1 MFIFKNTQNFVNITM
16 FFITLTFVFLTS
28 CEKHD
33 IIQEIPSY
41 ISVNN
46 VNVSTSTNQGS
57 NTHNITDVWIY
68 VNDQFRGAYEIP
80 ATIPILQKDSNN
92 IKIFAGIKDNGITS
106 TRVRYHFYK
115 SYEENVFLVEDSII
129 EITPT
134 FTYTSSSTIESE
146 NFEGVGTNIDTTL
159 SSEVDFEVIT
169 ENGNKFA
176 YVLLSGNNHVFE
188 AATEDFEG
196 LPQAGS
202 PVYLE
207 LDYQSNHTA
216 LIGAYVN
223 YSQTVVN
230 KDLVWVSP
238 KEEEW
243 NKIYIN
249 MTKTVSEAI
258 NNNSIKFYVNIFRSD
273 TTEDAWMKFDNL
285 KIIY

>member
-1 MFIFKNTQNFVNITM
+1 MFKLKNTHPFVNIRT
-16 FFITLTFVFLTS
+16 FFISIIIVSLSS
-28 CEKHD
+28 CEKNEN
-33 IIQEIPSY
+33 IQEIPSY
-41 ISVNN
+41 ISIEYVNLETI
-46 VNVSTSTNQGS
+46 SNQGS
-57 NTHNITDVWIY
+57 NTHNITDVWLY
-68 VNDQFRGAYEIP
+68 VNDQFRGAYELP

-92 IKIFAGIKDNGITS
+92 LKIFAGIKDNGITS

-115 SYEENVFLVEDSII
+115 SYEKDVFLVEDSVI
-129 EITPT
+129 EIIPT
-134 FTYTSSSTIESE
+134 FSYTNNSIVESE

-159 SSEVDFEVIT
+159 SSEIDFEVIT
-169 ENGNKFA
+169 ENGNKLA
-176 YVLLSGNNHVFE
+176 YVLISGGDYVFE

-216 LIGAYVN
+216 LIGAYIN
-223 YSQTVVN
+223 YSQAVVN

-238 KEEEW
+238 KEEW

-258 NNNSIKFYVNIFRSD
+258 NNNSIKFYLNIFRSD

>member
-1 MFIFKNTQNFVNITM
+1 MFKLKNTHSFVNITM
-16 FFITLTFVFLTS
+16 FFISIIVVTISS
-28 CEKHD
+28 CKKNEN
-33 IIQEIPSY
+33 IQEIPSY
-41 ISVNN
+41 ISIEYVNLETI
-46 VNVSTSTNQGS
+46 SNQGS

-68 VNDQFRGAYEIP
+68 VNDQFRGAYELP

-92 IKIFAGIKDNGITS
+92 LKIFAGIKDNGITS

-115 SYEENVFLVEDSII
+115 SYEEDVFLVEDSVV

-134 FTYTSSSTIESE
+134 FSYTNNSIIESE

-159 SSEVDFEVIT
+159 SSEIDFEVIT
-169 ENGNKFA
+169 ENGNNLA
-176 YVLLSGNNHVFE
+176 YVLLSGGNHVFE

-238 KEEEW
+238 KEDW

>member
-1 MFIFKNTQNFVNITM
+1 MQRKG
-16 FFITLTFVFLTS
+16 
-28 CEKHD
+28 C
-33 IIQEIPSY
+33 
-41 ISVNN
+41 ISW
-46 VNVSTSTNQGS
+46 SKGS
-57 NTHNITDVWIY
+57 NH
-68 VNDQFRGAYEIP
+68 
-80 ATIPILQKDSNN
+80 L
-92 IKIFAGIKDNGITS
+92 
-106 TRVRYHFYK
+106 
-115 SYEENVFLVEDSII
+115 
-129 EITPT
+129 
-134 FTYTSSSTIESE
+134 
-146 NFEGVGTNIDTTL
+146 
-159 SSEVDFEVIT
+159 
-169 ENGNKFA
+169 
-176 YVLLSGNNHVFE
+176 FE
-188 AATEDFEG
+188 ATTEDFEG

-207 LDYQSNHTA
+207 LDYQSNHIA

-238 KEEEW
+238 KEEW

>member
-1 MFIFKNTQNFVNITM
+1 MFKLKNTHSFVNIRM
-16 FFITLTFVFLTS
+16 FFISIIVVTLSS
-28 CEKHD
+28 CKKNEN
-33 IIQEIPSY
+33 IQEIPSY
-41 ISVNN
+41 ISIEYVNLETI
-46 VNVSTSTNQGS
+46 SNQGA

-68 VNDQFRGAYEIP
+68 VNDQFRGAYELP
-80 ATIPILQKDSNN
+80 STIPILQKDSNN
-92 IKIFAGIKDNGITS
+92 LKIFAGIKDNGITS

-115 SYEENVFLVEDSII
+115 SYEEDVFLVEDSVI

-134 FTYTSSSTIESE
+134 FSYTNNSIIESE

-159 SSEVDFEVIT
+159 SSEIDFEVIT
-169 ENGNKFA
+169 ENGNKLA
-176 YVLLSGNNHVFE
+176 YVLLSGGNHVFE

-223 YSQTVVN
+223 YSQTVLN

-238 KEEEW
+238 KEEW

-258 NNNSIKFYVNIFRSD
+258 NNKSIKFYVNIFRPD

>member
-1 MFIFKNTQNFVNITM
+1 MFKLKNTHSFVNIKIL
-16 FFITLTFVFLTS
+16 FISIIVFTLNS
-28 CEKHD
+28 CKKNENV
-33 IIQEIPSY
+33 QEIPSY
-41 ISVNN
+41 ISIKYVNLET
-46 VNVSTSTNQGS
+46 TSSQGS

-68 VNDQFRGAYEIP
+68 VNEQFRGAYELP

-92 IKIFAGIKDNGITS
+92 LKIFAGIKDNGITS

-134 FTYTSSSTIESE
+134 FRYINNSIIESE

-159 SSEVDFEVIT
+159 SSEIDFEVIT
-169 ENGNKFA
+169 ENGNKIA
-176 YVLLSGNNHVFE
+176 YILLSGGYHLFQ
-188 AATEDFEG
+188 AATEDYEG

-216 LIGAYVN
+216 LIGAYIN
-223 YSQTVVN
+223 YPQTVVN

-238 KEEEW
+238 KEEW